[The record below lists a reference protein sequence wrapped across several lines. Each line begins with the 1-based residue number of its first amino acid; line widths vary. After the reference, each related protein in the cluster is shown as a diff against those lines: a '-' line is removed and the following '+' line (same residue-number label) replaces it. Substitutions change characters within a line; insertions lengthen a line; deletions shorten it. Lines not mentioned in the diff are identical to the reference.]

1 MKKMRNKF
9 KTFSVILIIAIL
21 FAVGVSLLHI
31 ETRVNN
37 IDGYIKLYEH
47 EDRLYVRSTLSREV
61 IIEDLG
67 SDYEVL
73 YTTVYFHDG
82 EIFELLNYDTK
93 TKIYYVRGSYY
104 IKINSIKN
112 DEIEFYE

>member
-1 MKKMRNKF
+1 MKKMRNKI
-9 KTFSVILIIAIL
+9 KAFSVILIIAIL
-21 FAVGVSLLHI
+21 FAVGVSLLHN

-37 IDGYIKLYEH
+37 IDGYIKLYEY
-47 EDRLYVRSTLSREV
+47 EDRLYVRSTLSQEV

-73 YTTVYFHDG
+73 YTTVYFHNG